1 MAAPTTRIHVMV
13 MSVME
18 EIVETQGSQEE
29 ASSSNGTAQQGGSEE
44 GGAGAAEQDAGTDS
58 QNDATQSEPTEAGAE
73 EGTDAQPSQDEV
85 ISTATDAAATAESP
99 LVEVTEEV
107 VDDNPLA
114 DLSWTS
120 IAAAG
125 MELLILLAIAVA
137 VQVLVRRVL
146 IKVVHRVAESTKTWW
161 DDVLTEE
168 KVFERMAPIA
178 PMVVLHIGVLF
189 VSDAPTILVDFVQ
202 RVTLAVIAVLGAR
215 GIATFLTGL
224 NTIYTRYESSRDRP
238 IKGYIQVIQVVIYLV
253 AIILAIAAL
262 MNRSPWFFVTGLGA
276 MTAVLLLVFR
286 DTLLSLVAG
295 IQLTSNDLIRVGDW
309 IEVPSFGADGDVI
322 DIALN
327 SVRVQNWDKTVTS
340 IPTHKFL
347 DHSFKNWRP
356 MFGSGGRR
364 IARSLN
370 IDIQSIRFLTDDELP
385 TLKKVRV
392 LAPYLEARL
401 DEVTEF
407 NNQQLREGNSD
418 IVLNKRALTNLG
430 TFRHYAINWL
440 RENPRINQEMT
451 LLVRQLQP
459 TPEGLPIQVYVFSRD
474 TSWASYEDLQSD
486 IFDHLYAILPQFG
499 LRAFQQP
506 TGTDLRESLGA
517 RYGQNMDPQKS
528 NEG

>member
-1 MAAPTTRIHVMV
+1 MV
-13 MSVME
+13 ANVME
-18 EIVETQGSQEE
+18 ETAETQENTHTAASPNDSAQEDSIRQE
-29 ASSSNGTAQQGGSEE
+29 APGVD
-44 GGAGAAEQDAGTDS
+44 EQDTGMNGESDSTQGEPTDS
-58 QNDATQSEPTEAGAE
+58 RSQP
-73 EGTDAQPSQDEV
+73 EGSSDAQSAQETP
-85 ISTATDAAATAESP
+85 ISSATDAAATEESP

-114 DLSWTS
+114 DLSWRS
-120 IAAAG
+120 MAAVG
-125 MELLILLAIAVA
+125 MELLVLLAVA
-137 VQVLVRRVL
+137 IVAQVFVRRVL

-178 PMVVLHIGVLF
+178 PMVVLHIGILF
-189 VSDAPTILVDFVQ
+189 VGDAPSILVDFVQ

-238 IKGYIQVIQVVIYLV
+238 IKGYIQVVQVVIYLV

-370 IDIQSIRFLTDDELP
+370 IDIQSIRFLNDDELP
-385 TLKKVRV
+385 ALRKVRV

-401 DEVTEF
+401 EEVTEF
-407 NNQQLREGNSD
+407 NNQQMREGNSD
-418 IVLNKRALTNLG
+418 IILNKRALTNLG

-440 RENPRINQEMT
+440 RENPRINQDMT

-506 TGTDLRESLGA
+506 SGTDLRESLGA
-517 RYGQNMDPQKS
+517 RYAQNTEVQKS
-528 NEG
+528 RPG